1 MMRINVL
8 LAFMVLVLPMFVVM
22 MGIVTHAY
30 ASSIEIDS
38 VVDDNKEIYERRV
51 KDLTERGV

>member
-30 ASSIEIDS
+30 ASSIKIDS
-38 VVDDNKEIYERRV
+38 VVDENKEIYEKRV